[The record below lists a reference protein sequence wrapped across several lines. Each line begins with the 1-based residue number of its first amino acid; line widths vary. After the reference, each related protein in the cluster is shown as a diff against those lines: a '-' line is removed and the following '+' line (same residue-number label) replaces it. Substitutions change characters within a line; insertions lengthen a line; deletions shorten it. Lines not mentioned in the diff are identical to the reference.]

1 MINTYKGSGIVDNR
15 WIIDSD
21 SHITEPR
28 DVWTAHVPAKWRDHV
43 PYVVRNDKGMDVWM
57 LEGTQIGMV
66 GTSASGTN
74 PEGQWVPQNTY
85 EDCHPAAYDSCE
97 RLRYMDEVGIWAQVL
112 YPNVAG
118 FGSQKFFDLEDPELQ
133 IACVRAYNDFL
144 AEWCSADPNRLIGV
158 MATPFWDVEETVKE
172 IRRGH
177 DELGFRAI
185 LFTGEP
191 MRFGLPTFGDKAWDP
206 FWSRR
211 RGAEHADPLPHRRR
225 RGHLDVDDGGRSASS
240 TTARPARRPTWP
252 STCS

>member
-1 MINTYKGSGIVDNR
+1 MHTRRLSAVVLIHPCRRTTGLTPPAESHGRVLSSADRLLLAATITPIEGNRPCVRPSNAVIRSIRLIRSTVDFYLRVVIVGKWALYPTAKSISPTSTQMINTYKGSGIVDNR

-85 EDCHPAAYDSCE
+85 EDCHPGASDDSCE

-118 FGSQKFFDLEDPELQ
+118 FGSQHPSTSGDPELQ
-133 IACVRAYNDFL
+133 IACVRA
-144 AEWCSADPNRLIGV
+144 
-158 MATPFWDVEETVKE
+158 
-172 IRRGH
+172 
-177 DELGFRAI
+177 
-185 LFTGEP
+185 
-191 MRFGLPTFGDKAWDP
+191 
-206 FWSRR
+206 
-211 RGAEHADPLPHRRR
+211 
-225 RGHLDVDDGGRSASS
+225 
-240 TTARPARRPTWP
+240 
-252 STCS
+252 